1 MLLVT
6 TAPAASVFL
15 AHLSSTGAAGSN
27 ACSIKCGMSIAAHP
41 VAPRHPVAEGVAR
54 LHAELE
60 QLAEVP
66 VWSMGYAEL
75 GETLVALTR
84 LRARVEELELRVA
97 ARADDR
103 EVGESSGAANA
114 AAWWAHHTRMTHAEA
129 RRRVRLARSLDGPH
143 ERVGEA
149 LAAGEM
155 LPEQA
160 TVVVAAVD
168 ALPDDL
174 DPELV
179 QEAEVRLVALAREHD
194 ARSLRV
200 LGRRILDVVA
210 PEVGEAHEARQLEK
224 EETAAR
230 ASCRLTMSD
239 DGHGRCHGRFTLPSA
254 QAAMLR
260 KALLALSSPRRHG
273 SEARP
278 MPQQLGHAFCEYVER
293 YPADRLPDTGGLP
306 ATVVV
311 TMTHETLTGGLAAAR
326 LDTGELL
333 SPGQSRRLAC
343 EAGIIPAVLGGPSQV
358 LDLGRR
364 RRFHSATQ
372 RVALGLRDG
381 GCTAEGCDMPPGLC
395 HAHHDDPW
403 ASGGPTSVRRGR
415 LLCSRHH
422 TLAHHSEFDTR
433 HLPGG
438 KVAFVRRT

>member
-1 MLLVT
+1 MAV
-6 TAPAASVFL
+6 
-15 AHLSSTGAAGSN
+15 AHLSS
-27 ACSIKCGMSIAAHP
+27 AHP
-41 VAPRHPVAEGVAR
+41 HPVTRAVAR
-54 LHAELE
+54 LHDELDL
-60 QLAEVP
+60 LAEVP
-66 VWSMGYAEL
+66 VWSMGYSEL
-75 GETLVALTR
+75 GETLLDLTR
-84 LRARVEELELRVA
+84 LRARLEELELRVA

-103 EVGESSGAANA
+103 EVGETSGATSA
-114 AAWWAHHTRMTHAEA
+114 AAWWAHHSRMTPLEA
-129 RRRVRLARSLDGPH
+129 RRRMRLAKSLDGPH

-155 LPEQA
+155 LTEQA
-160 TVVVAAVD
+160 AVVVAAVD
-168 ALPDDL
+168 ALPDDIE
-174 DPELV
+174 PELV
-179 QEAEVRLVALAREHD
+179 GEAEVRLVALARDHD
-194 ARSLRV
+194 ARSLRI
-200 LGRRILDVVA
+200 LGRRILDVLA
-210 PEVGEAHEARQLEK
+210 PEVGEAHEARQLEA

-239 DGHGRCHGRFTLPSA
+239 DGQGRCHGRFTLPTA

-260 KALLALSSPRRHG
+260 KALMALASPRRHG
-273 SEARP
+273 PEARP
-278 MPQQLGHAFCEYVER
+278 LPQQLGHAFCEYVER
-293 YPADRLPDTGGLP
+293 YPADKLPATGGLP

-311 TMTHETLTGGLAAAR
+311 TMTHETLTDGLTAAR

-333 SPGQSRRLAC
+333 SPGQARRLAC

-364 RRFHSATQ
+364 RRFHSASQ

-403 ASGGPTSVRRGR
+403 AAHGATSVRRGR
-415 LLCSRHH
+415 LLCPRHH
-422 TLAHHSEFDTR
+422 TLAHHSEFETR